1 MGFSNDTVSEYINQ
15 ICNDIRNCFVREGAF
30 WYDEWFYNDRKEY
43 YSLAESVVEHS
54 ELKDIIKTACDRFAG
69 IDILMIPTDTA
80 KIEFFCVISKES
92 TIIEHELIYTLML
105 TQS

>member
-1 MGFSNDTVSEYINQ
+1 MDFFNNTVPDYINQ
-15 ICNDIRNCFVREGAF
+15 VCNGIRNCFIQNGPS
-30 WYDEWFYNDRKEY
+30 WYKEWFYNDRKEY

-54 ELKDIIKTACDRFAG
+54 ELKDILETACSERAG
-69 IDILMIPTDTA
+69 IKFFMIPADTA

-92 TIIEHELIYTLML
+92 IIVEHELFYTLML

>member
-15 ICNDIRNCFVREGAF
+15 VCNSIRNCFIQNGPS
-30 WYDEWFYNDRKEY
+30 WYNEWFYNDRKEY

-54 ELKDIIKTACDRFAG
+54 ELKDILETTCNECAG
-69 IDILMIPTDTA
+69 IKFFMIPTGTA

-92 TIIEHELIYTLML
+92 AIIEHELIYTLML

>member
-15 ICNDIRNCFVREGAF
+15 VCNDIRNCFIQNGPS
-30 WYDEWFYNDRKEY
+30 WYNEWFYNDRKEY

-54 ELKDIIKTACDRFAG
+54 ELKDILETTCSECAG
-69 IDILMIPTDTA
+69 IKLFMIPTDTA
-80 KIEFFCVISKES
+80 KIEFFCVITKES